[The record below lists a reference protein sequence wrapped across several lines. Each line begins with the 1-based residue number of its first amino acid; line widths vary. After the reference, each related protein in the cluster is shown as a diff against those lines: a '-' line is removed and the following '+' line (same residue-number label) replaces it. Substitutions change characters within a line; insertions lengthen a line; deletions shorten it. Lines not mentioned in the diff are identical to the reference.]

1 MSNASNHSNDLSI
14 PDVVTFF
21 DSIYVPGFAQMKA
34 IFQVKSH
41 AWNLTLDQSIPNKAI
56 RINFTDK

>member
-1 MSNASNHSNDLSI
+1 
-14 PDVVTFF
+14 
-21 DSIYVPGFAQMKA
+21 MKA
-34 IFQVKSH
+34 IFQVKSD